1 MKTAILFNIIAIVLL
16 TSCGQDVS
24 PDGRIV
30 KPFDGEVIFNL
41 PNEELEI
48 FPSRPI
54 LTDHG
59 LFVYDKK
66 DGRIKLVD
74 IKQNRVIR
82 AYGGGRGRGP
92 GDYEGF
98 WNMDVHGDTLAIVD
112 TNLFRV
118 TLFDVRTADVISTVP
133 VKRDPDKL
141 FLTSKGFVVNSLG
154 AGSLL
159 YLYSTDVDTAISS
172 ESILNLRVRSNYV
185 LSMAGEYTS
194 RDRNREV
201 IYIPAWDSRIFVF
214 EVGNG
219 YIRRSFHFS
228 TFDTAT
234 FVPSIVQQAEGTIFR
249 APNPE
254 FNRIGGVYNNG
265 KLYVPNSSQDRPA
278 KVRRYYYI
286 DIYDQDL
293 KYMHSI
299 NMLEERPYPQTMTI
313 NNNTMCFMGLE
324 NLRCYEMNW

>member
-1 MKTAILFNIIAIVLL
+1 MIILATIVLL

-24 PDGRIV
+24 HDGRIV
-30 KPFDGEVIFNL
+30 KPFDGEVFYNL
-41 PNEELEI
+41 PNENLEI
-48 FPSRPI
+48 FPSRPL

-74 IKQNRVIR
+74 IEQNQVVRTF
-82 AYGGGRGRGP
+82 GGGRGRGP
-92 GDYEGF
+92 GEYEGF
-98 WNMDVHGDTLAIVD
+98 WNMDIYGDTLAVVD

-118 TLFDVRTADVISTVP
+118 TLFDVRTAEVISTVP

-154 AGSLL
+154 ADSLL

-172 ESILNLRVRSNYV
+172 ASILNLRVRSNYV

-194 RDRNREV
+194 RDRSKEV
-201 IYIPAWDSRIFVF
+201 IYIPAWDNRIFVF

-228 TFDTAT
+228 TFDTTT
-234 FVPSIVQQAEGTIFR
+234 FVPSVVQQTESTIFR
-249 APNPE
+249 APSPE
-254 FNRIGGVYNNG
+254 FNRIGGVFNNG
-265 KLYVPNSSQDRPA
+265 KLYVPNYSHDKKA
-278 KVRRYYYI
+278 NKRRYYYI

-293 KYMHSI
+293 KYAHSI

-313 NNNTMCFMGLE
+313 NGNTMCFMGLE
-324 NLRCYEMNW
+324 NLRCYEMNWWTR